1 MDDADAIER
10 AARMLL
16 TSSGTV
22 KLNTEELDVG
32 RLIQV
37 LARTARLL
45 MFALGQTDPDARD
58 EALDTSLRRALNESE
73 PRVRLLGA
81 DDA

>member
-1 MDDADAIER
+1 MDDADAIEK

-16 TSSGTV
+16 TSASPVT
-22 KLNTEELDVG
+22 LNTEELDVG

-45 MFALGQTDPDARD
+45 MFAPLFKPTLIHATKHWKPRSVAR
-58 EALDTSLRRALNESE
+58 
-73 PRVRLLGA
+73 
-81 DDA
+81 